1 LLEEGDQIDIWVVEK
16 ALGSGGMGSVY
27 RCHNRTA
34 VRILAAVKVLEGSLR
49 KFKEAEARFIREA
62 EILFQLDHPNIVK
75 VRNIRTDMDPPYL
88 EMEFVEG
95 ESLEAMLAKEPLDY
109 NLAVQFI
116 RQMTSA
122 VAYLH
127 AKGVRHRDIKP
138 ANLLV
143 KKDGNIKLVDFGLA
157 MEADTERITQQGM
170 TFGTVSYAPPEWITP
185 DTLDPSHWDIYAL
198 GVVFYEML
206 TGKLAFP
213 VSGQGS
219 VRQQAMQVIIGKQNH
234 PPLDIGS
241 KFPDDLRHLVI
252 AMSNS
257 DVKARTQSAEQ
268 ALALAESLETGE
280 RPSTGVTLLPPSNA
294 AHTSEQR
301 IAKNARPPAGNSNT
315 WITSGGAPHRSSMP
329 AHQRDAPTHI
339 QVAPPKKRRMRSAM
353 GVLVGLFVLFALV
366 LTVGG
371 TFLSGLWGPVDQIRP
386 LAVTVT
392 GLAPDSPVSIML
404 GNQIPNSTDGF
415 VHTFDAAPTGDN
427 ELTWVQGE
435 QCNLS
440 DCPGERCPKWCFS
453 KSMAITV
460 EPGTGTYPLKIDLTP
475 VPKRQVRIQTATVS
489 AKWARSFTLG
499 EAPGTAEGDE
509 VIFENIG
516 PGTYPLE
523 AIVGRCPPKARGCWP
538 DGTCPSGCA
547 AYSGDLVIPWGAE
560 PFVYALEMTDP
571 KPGRS
576 TATKPSGGLDKT
588 PPPPEPS
595 GSGAASAAVTNGRFA
610 AWLDTHPNWHR
621 EAAIAEQRADKN
633 YIGNW
638 QGQVPPTP
646 AAAATNVSWYAAAA
660 FCKSRGG
667 LAPVGAEPHRWSE
680 AVEQPY
686 VEWRVEAGKAAWRS
700 SDGRSSDKGIV
711 LKSSNGVTG
720 FRCAR

>member
-1 LLEEGDQIDIWVVEK
+1 VLEEGDQIDIWVVER

-95 ESLEAMLAKEPLDY
+95 ESLEAMLAKGPLDPD
-109 NLAVQFI
+109 LAVQFI

-127 AKGVRHRDIKP
+127 AQGVRHRDIKP

-241 KFPDDLRHLVI
+241 KFPDELRQLVM
-252 AMSNS
+252 AMSSSNL
-257 DVKARTQSAEQ
+257 KARTQSAEE
-268 ALALAESLETGE
+268 ALRLAMALEPGNP
-280 RPSTGVTLLPPSNA
+280 PSTGVTLLPRSNDA
-294 AHTSEQR
+294 DTSEHVKQQR
-301 IAKNARPPAGNSNT
+301 PSRNSDT
-315 WITSGGAPHRSSMP
+315 WITSEGAPDRSSRP
-329 AHQRDAPTHI
+329 SDAPTHI
-339 QVAPPKKRRMRSAM
+339 QVATPTTRRTWTGIGLFL
-353 GVLVGLFVLFALV
+353 GVLVFLAV
-366 LTVGG
+366 VGG
-371 TFLSGLWGPVDQIRP
+371 LGVGAAMMGGLLGPADQNRP

-392 GLAPDSPVSIML
+392 GLDANSPVSIML
-404 GNQIPNSTDGF
+404 GNQIPNKTDGF
-415 VHTFDAAPTGDN
+415 LHTFDAAPLGDN
-427 ELTWVQGE
+427 DLTWVQGE
-435 QCNLS
+435 QCSLS
-440 DCPGERCPKWCFS
+440 DCPGKRCPSWCFS
-453 KSMAITV
+453 NSMAITV
-460 EPGTGTYPLKIDLTP
+460 EPGTGAYPLKIDLTP
-475 VPKRQVRIQTATVS
+475 APKRQVRITTQTVS
-489 AKWARSFTLG
+489 SKWERTFTLG
-499 EAPGTAEGDE
+499 EATGAAEEGAVVFEDISPGA
-509 VIFENIG
+509 
-516 PGTYPLE
+516 YPLE
-523 AIVGRCPPKARGCWP
+523 ALVGRCGPEARGCWP
-538 DGTCPSGCA
+538 DGTCPNGCA
-547 AYSGDLVIPWGAE
+547 AYSGELVIPWGSD
-560 PFVYALEMTDP
+560 PFVYALEIADP
-571 KPGRS
+571 TPGRS
-576 TATKPSGGLDKT
+576 AAPKPSSGDEKK
-588 PPPPEPS
+588 PPETAPS
-595 GSGAASAAVTNGRFA
+595 GVSAAPEAITNGRFA
-610 AWLDTHPNWHR
+610 AWLESHPNWHR
-621 EAAIAEQRADKN
+621 DAAIAAGRADKN
-633 YIGNW
+633 YISNW
-638 QGQVPPTP
+638 EGQAPPSP
-646 AAAATNVSWYAAAA
+646 ASAATNISWYAAAA

-667 LAPVGAEPHRWSE
+667 LAGVEAEPHRWTE
-680 AVEQPY
+680 APSQPY
-686 VEWRVEAGKAAWRS
+686 VEWRAEAGKAAWRS
-700 SDGRSSDKGIV
+700 SDGRSSAKGIA
-711 LKSSNGVTG
+711 LQSSNGVTG